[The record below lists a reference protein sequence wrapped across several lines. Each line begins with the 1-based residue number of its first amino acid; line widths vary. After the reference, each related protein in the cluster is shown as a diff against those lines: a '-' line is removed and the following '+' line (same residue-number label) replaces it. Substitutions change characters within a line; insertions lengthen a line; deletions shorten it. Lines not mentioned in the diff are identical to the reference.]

1 MTIFAVA
8 MTGILA
14 LLHSTISS
22 SLVSRHEIIAANLAR
37 EQIELIRNARNTN
50 IRNYT
55 DWDRLR
61 IGDDGS
67 GFLTGWVFL
76 IENDYTSSGTIY
88 STSDGNI
95 TNSPIKISSLSF
107 FPGDTLETK
116 FNTSQL
122 YLDSLGRYTHSDTGS
137 GTLYASYMIVSPLKF
152 EASGTTIEPKD
163 GASGRNQ
170 WYIIDARVIVKS
182 RGYTEYDMKTIIT
195 DWKK

>member
-67 GFLTGWVFL
+67 GFLTG
-76 IENDYTSSGTIY
+76 
-88 STSDGNI
+88 
-95 TNSPIKISSLSF
+95 
-107 FPGDTLETK
+107 
-116 FNTSQL
+116 
-122 YLDSLGRYTHSDTGS
+122 
-137 GTLYASYMIVSPLKF
+137 
-152 EASGTTIEPKD
+152 
-163 GASGRNQ
+163 
-170 WYIIDARVIVKS
+170 
-182 RGYTEYDMKTIIT
+182 
-195 DWKK
+195 

>member
-1 MTIFAVA
+1 VIFRSHLISKKGFTLVELVIGMTIFAVA

-67 GFLTGWVFL
+67 GFLTG
-76 IENDYTSSGTIY
+76 
-88 STSDGNI
+88 
-95 TNSPIKISSLSF
+95 
-107 FPGDTLETK
+107 
-116 FNTSQL
+116 
-122 YLDSLGRYTHSDTGS
+122 
-137 GTLYASYMIVSPLKF
+137 
-152 EASGTTIEPKD
+152 
-163 GASGRNQ
+163 
-170 WYIIDARVIVKS
+170 
-182 RGYTEYDMKTIIT
+182 
-195 DWKK
+195 